1 MKRIPVPSSRHAG
14 AVVALVLLATSL
26 PLVAFPP
33 ALHQEVF
40 GMIRDERGNPLSRS
54 GTEVLM
60 EVGTT
65 VVARATV
72 GTTPVNGSNYRLV
85 IPLDTGAT
93 PERYQPTALLPAVGF
108 RLRVRVGNAT
118 FLPME
123 MTGTAALST
132 KPGAVRRTDL
142 TLGED
147 SDGDGIPDAWERDLI
162 AALGLGKTIA
172 DIRPGD
178 DADGDGLSN
187 LNEYLAGTYAFDPA
201 DGFTLSIRGTQ
212 GAGAGLEFTAVRGR
226 TYTVVASN
234 DFQSWDAQSFVLQ
247 GDATGASPRRNFTVA
262 DGRTRLVR
270 IWTRPTTGQPS
281 AADPEAPYKFYRLQ
295 VQ

>member
-1 MKRIPVPSSRHAG
+1 M
-14 AVVALVLLATSL
+14 
-26 PLVAFPP
+26 
-33 ALHQEVF
+33 
-40 GMIRDERGNPLSRS
+40 
-54 GTEVLM
+54 
-60 EVGTT
+60 
-65 VVARATV
+65 
-72 GTTPVNGSNYRLV
+72 
-85 IPLDTGAT
+85 
-93 PERYQPTALLPAVGF
+93 
-108 RLRVRVGNAT
+108 
-118 FLPME
+118 
-123 MTGTAALST
+123 
-132 KPGAVRRTDL
+132 
-142 TLGED
+142 
-147 SDGDGIPDAWERDLI
+147 
-162 AALGLGKTIA
+162 GLGKTIA

-201 DGFTLSIRGTQ
+201 DGFTLSIRGTP

-247 GDATGASPRRNFTVA
+247 GDAPGASPRRSFTVA